1 MEDDLLPLLPGEWDY
16 RPLQP
21 TQPVLY
27 NADGNTQFLCVL
39 GKHSNN

>member
-1 MEDDLLPLLPGEWDY
+1 MEDDLLPLPPGKWDY

-27 NADGNTQFLCVL
+27 TVDGNTLCLCVL
-39 GKHSNN
+39 GKHFSN